1 MLGCGCASLLHALQE
16 DVALHVAVARASR
29 RAVQMV
35 RIAPRQSALE
45 LWEAV
50 CGDREVSDPDLPLL
64 LLPEEY
70 ALLDPQAVPEELAEL
85 LLVRIATS
93 QLFLLVCPSTTM
105 AGNFYLQMPA

>member
-1 MLGCGCASLLHALQE
+1 M
-16 DVALHVAVARASR
+16 ALHVAVARASR